1 MAEAFTQSSSNS
13 CGVVISTMDLV
24 LRSVESARNAVR
36 ASPAT
41 AHWPEAR
48 RRGASSKGRAL
59 CLGYSVK
66 KRRPF
71 RVVLSSFALMSIP
84 HTALAR
90 RTQLPRKRLWQV
102 WATWTRWW
110 PRK

>member
-36 ASPAT
+36 FASHGAL
-41 AHWPEAR
+41 ARGEAAR
-48 RRGASSKGRAL
+48 RLVKRPSM

-71 RVVLSSFALMSIP
+71 RVVLSSFL
-84 HTALAR
+84 R
-90 RTQLPRKRLWQV
+90 
-102 WATWTRWW
+102 
-110 PRK
+110 